1 MTTPTAITPPEY
13 EIVSVWRVACD
24 GGEGALG
31 HPRVFLSLNRDTGYV
46 ECNYCDKLYVH
57 ESKADEVLAA
67 FGISKAS

>member
-31 HPRVFLSLNRDTGYV
+31 HPRVYLSVSRETGYV

-57 ESKADEVLAA
+57 ESRAEEVLAA
-67 FGISKAS
+67 FGIKDPA